1 MTASCQPLRAVEVR
15 EGSRPSAHANTK
27 RGADA
32 GRERSTTDDFKY
44 KDRFYNADNQCERR
58 VQANLIQGLEGE
70 IETLRNLI
78 DIERQVHS
86 ASADFLG
93 SKAHSLSEEVC
104 PSVRHTVTQRREGEC
119 EARRRLQLL
128 VTSDA
133 PQAPPL
139 RCEHPPER
147 SEPS

>member
-1 MTASCQPLRAVEVR
+1 MHTLTPK
-15 EGSRPSAHANTK
+15 G
-27 RGADA
+27 GA
-32 GRERSTTDDFKY
+32 GGCERSTTDDFKY

-93 SKAHSLSEEVC
+93 SKAHSLSEEVR
-104 PSVRHTVTQRREGEC
+104 PSV
-119 EARRRLQLL
+119 
-128 VTSDA
+128 
-133 PQAPPL
+133 
-139 RCEHPPER
+139 
-147 SEPS
+147 